1 MFLITEYKLKVH
13 VSEDDEGK
21 PLQISHSPVMS
32 AEESH
37 RVGLAIKVSLQISHS
52 PVMSA
57 EESHRIN
64 LAIKVCFKSYLF
76 LRLRNLRK

>member
-1 MFLITEYKLKVH
+1 
-13 VSEDDEGK
+13 
-21 PLQISHSPVMS
+21 MS

-37 RVGLAIKVSLQISHS
+37 RVGLAIKVSLQISRS

-76 LRLRNLRK
+76 FRLRNLKKIIQRNSTRN

>member
-1 MFLITEYKLKVH
+1 
-13 VSEDDEGK
+13 
-21 PLQISHSPVMS
+21 MS

-37 RVGLAIKVSLQISHS
+37 RVDRAIKVSLQISHS

-76 LRLRNLRK
+76 LRLRNLKK